1 MVRSRSFFWQRQLEG
16 FSMLVYLVLRFRGEG
31 GVYSF
36 LRTKCSVIFL
46 LHIADRAR
54 ITTKSAARPRD
65 HRRSDQWA
73 PTTNRMSCSSP
84 TPLSRSRRRAS
95 STPRRP
101 RQNRWQ
107 PALIGRQP
115 SRWSGQRMGRGDRF
129 RHNSSGGTESS
140 RPNGTRSSKF
150 WPPPKRAG
158 RRRVPVRPRCQSR
171 RLPSS
176 RRPKR

>member
-1 MVRSRSFFWQRQLEG
+1 MAASARRFLHVGVFGPQVPGRGGGIQFPQNKVLSYFSSSYCRQGKNNDKERRPSAG
-16 FSMLVYLVLRFRGEG
+16 PQKERPVGANNKPHVL
-31 GVYSF
+31 
-36 LRTKCSVIFL
+36 
-46 LHIADRAR
+46 
-54 ITTKSAARPRD
+54 
-65 HRRSDQWA
+65 QQ
-73 PTTNRMSCSSP
+73 
-84 TPLSRSRRRAS
+84 AS